1 MTTDAE
7 ADLARYRPL
16 LRLHVRQL
24 QLGRLYRAR
33 FDSSD
38 VVQESLLRAV
48 KKLEQAR
55 GRTEAE
61 LVGWLRK
68 IVANTL
74 VDLVREHGADM
85 RDPALERT
93 LCDAASDGETPLA
106 AYLAATDP
114 GPSTLAARKEELLRL
129 ACALDRLPEAERDA
143 VIAHY
148 ILELPLAETAA
159 RLGRTAKGVG
169 GLLFRG
175 KRRLAAL
182 LAAPEE
188 GA

>member
-1 MTTDAE
+1 MTAE
-7 ADLARYRPL
+7 ADLDRYRSL

-24 QLGRLYRAR
+24 QLGRLYCAR

-55 GRTEAE
+55 GQSEAE
-61 LVGWLRK
+61 LIGWLQK
-68 IVANTL
+68 IVANT
-74 VDLVREHGADM
+74 VIDLVREHGADK

-93 LCDAASDGETPLA
+93 LYDAAADGETPLA
-106 AYLAATDP
+106 AYLAAVEP
-114 GPSTLAARKEELLRL
+114 GPSTLASRKEELLRL
-129 ACALDRLPEAERDA
+129 ACALDQLPEAERDA

-182 LAAPEE
+182 LGGSE
-188 GA
+188 GGA